1 LIFGP
6 VHALQEVLD
15 SQQYAARG
23 YFDTDADHLKVPG
36 LPFTQEE

>member
-6 VHALQEVLD
+6 VHDLHEVLASD
-15 SQQYAARG
+15 QYAARG
-23 YFDTDADHLKVPG
+23 YFETDADHLKVPG